1 MRAPF
6 IVIEGLDRSGKD
18 TQSELILE
26 YVSSRMKAKL
36 IHFPNRE
43 TTTGRLINDYLQK
56 RVKLTDTEI
65 HNLYAVNRREEEVA
79 MRHDLLN
86 GTALISIRYAFSGA
100 AYSKAKDVPELPLE
114 ACLGPDRGVIAPDT
128 VLFLTSRV
136 ADVSARAGF
145 GDELYETSPF
155 QAKVAASFE
164 LVKQESVDSVRW
176 VDIPT
181 GTIEEVFESIKVELD
196 RMLADAASDNLGP
209 IRRLWATPSGDSQQ
223 LETDRVILVDEDDR
237 AVGSSTKRDTHVHP
251 GQLHRAFSLLLFN
264 EAGRLLLQQRAAS
277 KTTFPHYWS
286 NTVCSHPL
294 DVPDENTEV
303 PIVGVGRA
311 LVRRAKYELGLDLG
325 DVELTCPAR
334 IRYHARSDSIWSEN
348 EVDYIMVGRVEG
360 RVTLTANPDEVS
372 AVRWVDR
379 EEMAAML
386 ADRSQLVSPWF
397 RAICEQLILAAWSGT
412 VVRLTESKDL
422 IRIQPDI
429 PASFVPLEVRQH
441 VFVTNVPGSKLAWHR
456 MICPWRSVCSVEDMT
471 ASESAEL
478 FLTQQDVTRQ
488 LKRISGLAGCTILN
502 YSTVAGF
509 SGMQD
514 RMSVHVVARNDD
526 EHESSIYDLVEQS
539 MKAGR
544 E

>member
-18 TQSELILE
+18 TQAEKICH
-26 YVSSRMKAKL
+26 YIATRMNAKL

-43 TTTGRLINDYLQK
+43 TATGRLINDYLQK
-56 RVKLTDTEI
+56 KIKLTDTEI
-65 HNLYAVNRREEEVA
+65 HNLYAINRREQEVA
-79 MRHDLLN
+79 MRHDLVN
-86 GTALISIRYAFSGA
+86 GTALICIRYAFSGA
-100 AYSKAKDVPELPLE
+100 AYSKAKDVLELPLE
-114 ACLGPDRGVIAPDT
+114 ACLGPDRGVIAPDA
-128 VLFLTSRV
+128 VLFLASRV

-145 GDELYETSPF
+145 GDEIYETSPF
-155 QAKVAASFE
+155 QANVAASFE

-237 AVGSSTKRDTHVHP
+237 AVGSGTKRDTHVHP
-251 GQLHRAFSLLLFN
+251 GQLHRAFSLLLFD

-303 PIVGVGRA
+303 PIVGVRRA

-360 RVTLTANPDEVS
+360 RIAMTANPDEVS

-412 VVRLTESKDL
+412 DVRLTESKDL

-441 VFVTNVPGSKLAWHR
+441 VFVAAVPKSPFQFHR
-456 MICPWRSVCSVEDMT
+456 IICPWRSVT
-471 ASESAEL
+471 AVDDLTETEATEL
-478 FLTQQDVTRQ
+478 FITQQEVARQ
-488 LKRISGLAGCTILN
+488 LKRLAGVDSCTILHM
-502 YSTVAGF
+502 SELMGF

-514 RMSVHVVARNDD
+514 RLCVHVAARGDD
-526 EHESSIYDLVEQS
+526 GVRDEVYDMLRGSLVQ
-539 MKAGR
+539 
-544 E
+544 